1 MKFHALDRNY
11 NGKETLLQGWD
22 SFLSAVFVL
31 VTTPYGSIPEIPTAG
46 FDMIELFGYEE
57 HDQHYEDLCTEFKEK
72 IAALENSIPV
82 DIQIQRY
89 DEDKT
94 IIDIKITYTSPN
106 DQIYNEVIRN
116 KLEDGKVLTYFK
128 DIRLR

>member
-11 NGKETLLQGWD
+11 NGKETLLHGWD

-106 DQIYNEVIRN
+106 DQVYNEVIRN

>member
-22 SFLSAVFVL
+22 SFLSSVFVL
-31 VTTPYGSIPEIPTAG
+31 VTTPYGSIPEMPEAG

-57 HDQHYEDLCTEFKEK
+57 HDQHYEDLCTEFREK
-72 IAALENSIPV
+72 VASLENAIPV
-82 DIQIQRY
+82 DISIERY
-89 DEDKT
+89 QQDKS
-94 IIDIKITYTSPN
+94 IIDIKITYRS
-106 DQIYNEVIRN
+106 DGKVYNEIIRN
-116 KLEDGKVLTYFK
+116 RLEDGKVLTYFK

>member
-22 SFLSAVFVL
+22 SFLSSIFVL
-31 VTTPYGSIPEIPTAG
+31 VTTSYGSIPEMPEAG

-57 HDQHYEDLCTEFKEK
+57 HDQHYEDLCTEFREK
-72 IAALENSIPV
+72 VAALENSIPV
-82 DIQIQRY
+82 EIGIQRY
-89 DEDKT
+89 EEDKS
-94 IIDIKITYTSPN
+94 IIDIKITYTSDN
-106 DQIYNEVIRN
+106 KVYNEVIRN

-128 DIRLR
+128 DIQLR